1 MSTTFKKDPQGGT
14 IMNLSDNN
22 RLVRDRFKDNGVSDK
37 TTKPETIASRDYLK
51 EHFVELQIFE
61 YQENGQTK
69 TGYGDPE
76 AARKLGLNPILGK
89 AQEM

>member
-1 MSTTFKKDPQGGT
+1 MS
-14 IMNLSDNN
+14 LSGNN
-22 RLVRDRFKDNGVSDK
+22 SQVKNRFINNGISYKVAEQK
-37 TTKPETIASRDYLK
+37 TIASRDYLK
-51 EHFVELQIFE
+51 EYVESQKFKYEEDGQI
-61 YQENGQTK
+61 K